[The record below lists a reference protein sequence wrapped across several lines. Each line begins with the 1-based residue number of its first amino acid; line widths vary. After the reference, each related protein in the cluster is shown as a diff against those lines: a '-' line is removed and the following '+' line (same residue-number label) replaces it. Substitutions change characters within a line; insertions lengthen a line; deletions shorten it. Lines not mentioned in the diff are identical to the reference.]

1 MKTGGFRKIMKK
13 IKRVLISVYDK
24 QGIVDFA
31 RFLNQQGIEI
41 ISTGGTAKLL
51 TENGIQCIPVSN
63 VTNAPEMLDG
73 RVKTLHPKIHGAILA
88 KRDNPNHLAQLK
100 EQGIVPIDMAVINL
114 YPFSDVISKP
124 ETTLDV
130 ALENIDIGGPT
141 MIRAAAKNFHDVAVV
156 TSPLQ
161 YKFIIEEMEKNEGE
175 LVAVVRK
182 KLAADA
188 FRLTNLYDGV
198 ITNYLSK
205 SEEEQKYP
213 NNISINFNKIQD
225 LRYGENPHQ
234 DAAFYKEV
242 GTTNEGITGIE
253 QLHGKALSFNNIMDL
268 DSVVKMVCSFEE
280 PCSVI
285 VKHSNPCGVAVG
297 ENLFSAFE
305 KAFVTDKVSAFG
317 GIFGFNRK
325 LDLKTAEE
333 LRKIFIEVVVA
344 PDFAE
349 DALLLL
355 SKKKNLRLLKMKLN
369 TEIKNELNYK
379 RVAGG
384 MLIQDEDVKTVDEL
398 KLEVVTKRQP
408 TDEELKALK
417 FAWRVVKWVK
427 SNAVI
432 FCSADRTI
440 GIGAGQMS
448 RVDSSLFAVDKAKRA
463 GLSLAGTVVASDAFF
478 PFRDGVDAAAK
489 AGAIAI
495 IQPGGSVRDEEVI
508 QAADEQNLAM
518 VLTGVRHFRH

>member
-1 MKTGGFRKIMKK
+1 MKK

-31 RFLNQQGIEI
+31 RVLDQQGIEI

-51 TENGIQCIPVSN
+51 TENGIQCIPVSD
-63 VTNAPEMLDG
+63 VTRAPEMLGG

-88 KRDNPNHLAQLK
+88 KRDNPDHLAQLK
-100 EQGIVPIDMAVINL
+100 QQGIIPIDMVVINL

-124 ETTLDV
+124 DTTLDV

-156 TSPLQ
+156 TSPIQ
-161 YKFIIEEMEKNEGE
+161 YNFIIDEMEKNMGE
-175 LVAVVRK
+175 LLPEIRK
-182 KLAADA
+182 RLATEA
-188 FRLTNLYDGV
+188 FRLTDFYDGV

-205 SEEEQKYP
+205 PEEERQNFP
-213 NNISINFNKIQD
+213 ETISIKLRKIQE

-234 DAAFYKEV
+234 GAAFYKELE
-242 GTTNEGITGIE
+242 NPSEGITGIE
-253 QLHGKALSFNNIMDL
+253 QVHGKALSFNNIMDL
-268 DSVVKMVCSFEE
+268 DSVVKMVRSFDA

-305 KAFVTDKVSAFG
+305 KAFATDSVSAFG

-333 LRKIFIEVVVA
+333 LRKIFIEVIVA

-349 DALLLL
+349 DALQLL
-355 SKKKNLRLLKMKLN
+355 SKKKNLRLLKMKMN
-369 TEIKNELNYK
+369 TETKNELNYK

-384 MLIQDEDVKTVDEL
+384 MLVQDEDVKTVEELEL
-398 KLEVVTKRQP
+398 KVVTKRQP
-408 TDEELKALK
+408 NADELKALK

-448 RVDSSLFAVDKAKRA
+448 RVDSSMFAVDKAKRA
-463 GLSLAGTVVASDAFF
+463 GLSLAETVVASDAFF
-478 PFRDGVDAAAK
+478 PFRDGVDAAAE
-489 AGAIAI
+489 AGATAI
-495 IQPGGSVRDEEVI
+495 IHPGGSVRDEEVI
-508 QAADEQNLAM
+508 KAADEQNLAM
-518 VLTGVRHFRH
+518 VFTGVRHFRH

>member
-1 MKTGGFRKIMKK
+1 MKK
-13 IKRVLISVYDK
+13 INRVLISVYDK

-31 RFLNQQGIEI
+31 RFLHEQGIEI

-51 TENGIQCIPVSN
+51 TENGIQCMPVSD

-88 KRDNPNHLAQLK
+88 KRDNPDHLAQL
-100 EQGIVPIDMAVINL
+100 EQHGITPIDMVVINL
-114 YPFSDVISKP
+114 YPFSDVISMP
-124 ETTLDV
+124 GTTLDI

-141 MIRAAAKNFHDVAVV
+141 MIRAAAKNFNDVAVV

-161 YKFIIEEMEKNEGE
+161 YDFIIEEMEKTEGNLLPE
-175 LVAVVRK
+175 IRK

-188 FRLTNLYDGV
+188 FQLTNLYDG
-198 ITNYLSK
+198 IISKYLSK
-205 SEEEQKYP
+205 TEEEQKYP
-213 NNISINFNKIQD
+213 DNISINFKKIQD

-234 DAAFYKEV
+234 GAAFYKEV
-242 GTTNEGITGIE
+242 GTLNEGITGIE

-268 DSVVKMVCSFEE
+268 DSVVKMVKSFEA

-285 VKHSNPCGVAVG
+285 VKHSNPCGAAVG
-297 ENLFSAFE
+297 DNLFSAFE
-305 KAFVTDKVSAFG
+305 KAFATDSVSAFG

-333 LRKIFIEVVVA
+333 LRKIFIEVIVA

-349 DALLLL
+349 DAFQLL
-355 SKKKNLRLLKMKLN
+355 SKKKNLRLLKMKMN
-369 TEIKNELNYK
+369 QEIKNELNYK

-384 MLIQDEDVKTVDEL
+384 LLIQDEDVKSVDEL
-398 KLEVVTKRQP
+398 DLKIVSKRQP
-408 TDEELKALK
+408 SESELKAMK
-417 FAWRVVKWVK
+417 FAWRVVKWIK

-448 RVDSSLFAVDKAKRA
+448 RVDSSMFAVEKAKRA
-463 GLSLAGTVVASDAFF
+463 GLPLAGTVVASDAFF
-478 PFRDGVDAAAK
+478 PFRDGVDAAAE
-489 AGAIAI
+489 AGATAI

-518 VLTGVRHFRH
+518 VFTGVRHFRH